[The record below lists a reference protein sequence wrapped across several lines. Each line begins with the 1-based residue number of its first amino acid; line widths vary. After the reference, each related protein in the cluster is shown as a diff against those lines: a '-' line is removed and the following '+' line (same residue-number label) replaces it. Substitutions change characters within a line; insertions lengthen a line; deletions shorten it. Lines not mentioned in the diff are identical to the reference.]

1 MTNTMLRNVLP
12 CLMIAVGL
20 GLSGAA
26 QAAGYNPV
34 TQQAQSKLAT
44 LGHDPG
50 PLDGIA
56 GNLTRTGVLAFQKQS
71 GLSETGVLDPSTLE
85 KLGIG
90 TSVDKA
96 NAVADWMPV
105 PTQDDLDKLVA
116 KPVNSPSSPYTDYR
130 PNAPAANLD
139 LPGAAI
145 LEAMNTSADIFG
157 SRLAGQ
163 PRTRTG

>member
-1 MTNTMLRNVLP
+1 MTNAMRRNVLP
-12 CLMIAVGL
+12 CLMLAVGL
-20 GLSGAA
+20 GLPHAVHA
-26 QAAGYNPV
+26 EGYNPV

-56 GNLTRTGVLAFQKQS
+56 GDLTRTGVLAFQKQS

-85 KLGIG
+85 KLGVG

-130 PNAPAANLD
+130 PNAPAANL
-139 LPGAAI
+139 
-145 LEAMNTSADIFG
+145 
-157 SRLAGQ
+157 
-163 PRTRTG
+163 

>member
-20 GLSGAA
+20 GLSQVA

-56 GNLTRTGVLAFQKQS
+56 GELFVR
-71 GLSETGVLDPSTLE
+71 E
-85 KLGIG
+85 KFIQADQFLIHNPAG
-90 TSVDKA
+90 TDIF
-96 NAVADWMPV
+96 VADLRIAHLAIRQSHV
-105 PTQDDLDKLVA
+105 E
-116 KPVNSPSSPYTDYR
+116 
-130 PNAPAANLD
+130 AA
-139 LPGAAI
+139 GGC
-145 LEAMNTSADIFG
+145 F
-157 SRLAGQ
+157 LA
-163 PRTRTG
+163 